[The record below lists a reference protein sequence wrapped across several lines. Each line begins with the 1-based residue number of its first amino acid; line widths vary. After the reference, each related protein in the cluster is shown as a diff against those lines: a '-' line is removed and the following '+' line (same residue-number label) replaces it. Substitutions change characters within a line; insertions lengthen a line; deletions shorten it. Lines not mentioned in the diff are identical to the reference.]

1 VILALAPHTDDVTL
15 GAGGFLSHKRELGE
29 CVAIVAFS
37 TGNPET
43 GSSSEEFN
51 DAAGII
57 GACAADVLG
66 YETRAFPEHRQA
78 ILDSIEEQIALYQ
91 PNLLLVPARHDH
103 QDHCVVRTEAC
114 RAVGAMSISVLAYE
128 HAWSNT
134 LHSFQPRCFAAI
146 PFCHMRT
153 KVNAMQA
160 YRSQLHRPYMDPNYA
175 VANALRW
182 GIYVE
187 DTFAEA
193 FEVVKWTT

>member
-37 TGNPET
+37 TGNSET

-57 GACAADVLG
+57 GACVADTLG
-66 YETRAFPEHRQA
+66 YPTRAFPDHRQA
-78 ILDSIEEQIALYQ
+78 ILASIEEQIALYQ

-114 RAVGAMSISVLAYE
+114 RVVSSMSISVLAYE

-134 LHSFQPRCFAAI
+134 LHSFHPRCFAAI
-146 PFCHMRT
+146 PFRHMCA
-153 KVNAMQA
+153 KLNAMKA
-160 YRSQLHRPYMDPNYA
+160 FRSQSHHPYMDSNYA
-175 VANALRW
+175 IANALRW
-182 GIYVE
+182 GIYVN
-187 DTFAEA
+187 DQFAEA